1 MEVSDFTMLIENTF
15 EIPYIDEA
23 FYRAFCGGKSKNIT
37 KSETST
43 VTARRNVVQKILKQK
58 NSMS

>member
-1 MEVSDFTMLIENTF
+1 MLIENTF
-15 EIPYIDEA
+15 EVPYIDEA

-43 VTARRNVVQKILKQK
+43 VAARRNVVQKILKAKGQCLD
-58 NSMS
+58 M